1 MAPDCELFPLSAPA
15 TRNFG
20 PLPNLWAAAG
30 ISPLFKGG
38 GHVDSYAAVVA
49 WVTENLW
56 GRMSSMPFQ
65 NFQTLDVT
73 RFRQT
78 LAKLHEAV
86 GCGNGRVEVVRK
98 GCADVCVLIS
108 KAELESL
115 EQALEILAQ

>member
-1 MAPDCELFPLSAPA
+1 
-15 TRNFG
+15 
-20 PLPNLWAAAG
+20 
-30 ISPLFKGG
+30 
-38 GHVDSYAAVVA
+38 
-49 WVTENLW
+49 
-56 GRMSSMPFQ
+56 MSSMPFR

-115 EQALEILAQ
+115 EQALAILSDTDGVRAMSGQIAQLAAVVEAGV